1 MTPYIGSIPPPPSGL
16 AVESMEPTATQTGV
30 SGGGV
35 SLRKFRKNVHRKC
48 NLKWPVEN
56 VYIKPFTCKKC
67 RFVDKHSN
75 TGIQSTV
82 YIDSINNVLYF
93 LHTYWL
99 SVFNCVI
106 VHAALFWPI
115 QRRSHV
121 QLSSVLSYLKIGIR
135 V

>member
-1 MTPYIGSIPPPPSGL
+1 MTPYIGSIPPPLLVQPWNRWNRLLRRQGS
-16 AVESMEPTATQTGV
+16 P
-30 SGGGV
+30 GGV

-93 LHTYWL
+93 LYTYWL